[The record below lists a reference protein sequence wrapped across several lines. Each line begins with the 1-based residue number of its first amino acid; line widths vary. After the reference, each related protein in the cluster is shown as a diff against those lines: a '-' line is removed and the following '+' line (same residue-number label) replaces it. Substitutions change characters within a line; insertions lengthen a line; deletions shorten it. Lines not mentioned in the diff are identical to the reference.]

1 MNVTRLLDQRIQAPI
16 TGELKSFSF
25 YLYWYDNGGGGS
37 ASGDYSTWSFDFYNG
52 DESPMSFTLP
62 DTLSNLATPSTPTD
76 GIVKVDNI
84 NLPVTAGGT
93 KFEQFY
99 AYLNENFFGLICL
112 TIPTT
117 STWKAGP
124 GLQEMEELIHI
135 LYQQIRNFY

>member
-1 MNVTRLLDQRIQAPI
+1 MKVTRLLEQKIQAPI
-16 TGELKSFSF
+16 TGELKSLSF
-25 YLYWYDNGGGGS
+25 FLYWYGGGS
-37 ASGDYSTWSFDFYNG
+37 SSGDYSSWTFEFYYE

-62 DTLSNLATPSTPTD
+62 NSLANLATPATPTE
-76 GIVKVDNI
+76 GIIKVDNI

-99 AYLNENFFGLICL
+99 AYLNENFFGLICM